1 MDRPLR
7 CRGEL
12 VYVTGDRTQDLSSL
26 SFPASVPTLDPWSSS
41 RRHILR
47 LALPWRCRDAPR
59 SEARRAAAL
68 LRVGRHGSHRPR
80 TLTACSALFSLT
92 APRCV
97 CRRWGGPELT
107 EAFTVFPRAVA
118 EVVPEHLRPT
128 KHKRIQGSEPVLRAL
143 LEEAGACD
151 IRISLPTQRML
162 TVANAQAFYDRFAQ
176 GTPTYQHM
184 LARLDAATLQRLH
197 AKIVDPLRAR
207 FGDGA
212 VSLPASAFLCAA
224 NKPDHA
230 ITT

>member
-1 MDRPLR
+1 
-7 CRGEL
+7 
-12 VYVTGDRTQDLSSL
+12 VTGDRTQDLSSL

-59 SEARRAAAL
+59 SEAR
-68 LRVGRHGSHRPR
+68 
-80 TLTACSALFSLT
+80 
-92 APRCV
+92 RCV